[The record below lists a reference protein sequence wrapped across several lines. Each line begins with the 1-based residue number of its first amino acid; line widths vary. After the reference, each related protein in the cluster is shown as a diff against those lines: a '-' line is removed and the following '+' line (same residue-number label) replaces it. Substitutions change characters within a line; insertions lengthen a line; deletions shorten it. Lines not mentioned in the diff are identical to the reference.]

1 MGSLTSKSF
10 FRVIFFISL
19 TYILMDLDECETIP
33 CLNHATCSEEINGYT
48 RHYASGFIGE

>member
-48 RHYASGFIGE
+48 RHYAGGFIGE